1 MTTSFGPRLR
11 ATSSLRSSRGFSL
24 LELMVVLMVVGAI
37 LLLVP
42 MNMEGFGSRSRL
54 ESSANSIVSAIAG
67 GREQAIID
75 GYDVYLELGWYRD
88 LKGGKR
94 QGYRFKFTD
103 QPKETS
109 QGEDGALENTRY
121 RSREREW
128 VYTDWHELQS
138 GVDFAG
144 VSERAG
150 SWQQLS
156 AGGKPY
162 PIRFGADGNIG
173 RGVAI
178 RLESQDLEVKKEFK
192 IITIVVNP
200 LTSEP
205 SWMDGEHELR
215 KARPASDFGN

>member
-1 MTTSFGPRLR
+1 
-11 ATSSLRSSRGFSL
+11 
-24 LELMVVLMVVGAI
+24 MVVLLLLGGV

-42 MNMEGFGSRSRL
+42 MSMDGFGAQTRF
-54 ESSANSIVSAIAG
+54 ESSANSLVSAITGA
-67 GREQAIID
+67 REQAIVD
-75 GYDVYLELGWYRD
+75 GYDVFLELGWYTD

-103 QPKETS
+103 QPQKKSTRE
-109 QGEDGALENTRY
+109 GEDDDNS

-128 VYTDWHELQS
+128 VYTDWHELQK

-144 VSERAG
+144 VSQRAG

-156 AGGKPY
+156 SGGK
-162 PIRFGADGNIG
+162 IFSLRFGADGNIE

-178 RLESQDLEVKKEFK
+178 RIVSQDLEVKKEFK
-192 IITIVVNP
+192 TATIMVNP

-205 SWMDGEHELR
+205 AWYLGEKDLR
-215 KARPASDFGN
+215 KARNASDFAN